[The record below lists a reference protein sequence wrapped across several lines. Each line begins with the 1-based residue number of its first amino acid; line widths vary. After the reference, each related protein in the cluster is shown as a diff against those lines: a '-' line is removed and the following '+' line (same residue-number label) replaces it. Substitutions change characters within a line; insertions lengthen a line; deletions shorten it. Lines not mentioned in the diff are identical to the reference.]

1 MVSWRFVFDDLA
13 CHGMSWSC
21 LAGVSTGDW
30 GRGGNSYLQ
39 LREAVSDV
47 FSASF
52 VPPLAIPCGNTFKFN
67 EMLLL

>member
-1 MVSWRFVFDDLA
+1 MSHRCHMVSWCFVFDDWHVMA
-13 CHGMSWSC
+13 CLGLVWSC

-30 GRGGNSYLQ
+30 GHGGNSYLQ

-52 VPPLAIPCGNTFKFN
+52 VPPFGHPLW
-67 EMLLL
+67 